1 MPPIS
6 ILLKPASS
14 ACNLRC
20 KYCFYADVTKQR
32 EVANYGIMPYDTIE
46 LIVKKALEYA
56 DGFASFGFQGGEP
69 TLAGLDFFRQV
80 VAFQKKYNRKNVKIH
95 NALQTN
101 GTLLDDEWCK
111 FFHDEHFLIGLSLDG
126 SKTVH
131 DKYRYDAAGEGSF
144 ERVLAAAKLM
154 DRYEVEYNILS
165 TVNADVAKN
174 ADKIYQFFKK
184 QGFSY
189 LQFIPCLDE
198 FSNTAHNSEHS
209 LTPKAYGRFLCRLFD
224 LWYADLF
231 TDHPVSVRYFDNLLS
246 MMLGYPPESCGM
258 AGKCTGYFMIEAN
271 GGVYPCDFY
280 VTDEWYM
287 GNILEQS
294 FEALQQSEVSNR
306 FLEVSQQVHPD
317 CKGCRHYSICRGGCR
332 RNREPISMEHNGK
345 NYFCSSFLQFFDYA
359 KPRLMEAARRIAAN
373 RRGQAFR

>member
-14 ACNLRC
+14 ACNMRC
-20 KYCFYADVTKQR
+20 RYCFYADVSQQR
-32 EVANYGIMPYDTIE
+32 AVQNYGMMSLDTIE
-46 LIVKKALEYA
+46 VIIKKALDYA

-69 TLAGLDFFRQV
+69 TLAGLDFFKEV
-80 VAFQKKYNRKNVKIH
+80 VALQRKYNHKGVKVH

-101 GTLLDDEWCK
+101 GTTIDEDWAK
-111 FFHDEHFLIGLSLDG
+111 FFHDQHFLIGLSLDG
-126 SKTVH
+126 NQTVH
-131 DKYRYDAAGEGSF
+131 DKYRFDAKGEGTF
-144 ERVLAAAKLM
+144 ERIMVGARLLEQ
-154 DRYEVEYNILS
+154 YEVEFNILS

-174 ADKIYQFFKK
+174 VDKIYHFMKK

-198 FSNTAHNSEHS
+198 FDNLSHNNAHS

-258 AGKCTGYFMIEAN
+258 AGRCTGYYMIEAD
-271 GGVYPCDFY
+271 GSVYPCDFY
-280 VTDEWYM
+280 VTDKWYM
-287 GNILEQS
+287 GNILQS
-294 FEALQQSEVSNR
+294 GWNELSQTDNARR
-306 FLEVSQQVHPD
+306 FLEVSKQVHPD
-317 CKGCRHYSICRGGCR
+317 CRDCRHYAICRGGCR

-345 NYFCSSFLQFFDYA
+345 NYFCSSFLAFFDYA
-359 KPRLMEAARRIAAN
+359 KPRLIEAAKRISN
-373 RRGQAFR
+373 KRS

>member
-1 MPPIS
+1 M
-6 ILLKPASS
+6 
-14 ACNLRC
+14 RC

-32 EVANYGIMPYDTIE
+32 EVANYGIMSYETIE
-46 LIVKKALEYA
+46 TVIKKALDYA

-69 TLAGLDFFRQV
+69 TLAGLAFFEQV
-80 VAFQKKYNRKNVKIH
+80 VDLQRKYNRKGVTIH

-101 GTLLDDEWCK
+101 GTTIDDAWCAFLAK
-111 FFHDEHFLIGLSLDG
+111 EHFLVGLSLDG
-126 SKTVH
+126 HAAVH
-131 DKYRYDAAGEGSF
+131 DKYRYDAAGEGTF
-144 ERVLAAAKLM
+144 DRVLAAAKRM
-154 DRYEVEYNILS
+154 EAYGVEFNILS

-198 FSNTAHNSEHS
+198 FENDAHNNEHS
-209 LTPKAYGRFLCRLFD
+209 LTPKAYGRFLCRMFD

-231 TDHPVSVRYFDNLLS
+231 TGHPVSIRYFDNLLT

-258 AGKCTGYFMIEAN
+258 AGRCTGYYMIEAN

-287 GNILEQS
+287 GNILEDSLQELQHS
-294 FEALQQSEVSNR
+294 EASVR
-306 FLEVSQQVHPD
+306 FLEVSRQIHPD
-317 CKGCRHYSICRGGCR
+317 CKGCRHFSICRGGCR

-345 NYFCSSFLQFFDYA
+345 NYFCSSFLQFFDHA
-359 KPRLMEAARRIAAN
+359 KPRLMEAARRIAA
-373 RRGQAFR
+373 RR